1 MGASESQ
8 VSVPNVENNIVK
20 PQNQENHA
28 QPMEKPAHP
37 ELVDAKAKAM
47 EKTEAIIQLPQNY
60 KAILRD
66 ADSPVESSSVDKLL
80 SQLHAGVYLNQKRK
94 KYWVDKKSNKN
105 CFMLFARDLSITWAE
120 DYRYWH
126 WSNQKETNSD
136 VFIDVAEL
144 LQVCWLEIH
153 VKFDVAKL
161 SPGTLYGVAFVFMLR
176 DEAFGWEF
184 PVNFRVTLP
193 NGYKVEHKVNLMT
206 KPKEV
211 WIEIPIG
218 EFTTSSQSVGEIDI
232 YCHQYEIGNWKGG
245 LIVKGVSI
253 LPKN

>member
-1 MGASESQ
+1 MGASQSQ
-8 VSVPNVENNIVK
+8 VSEPTVANNNVK
-20 PQNQENHA
+20 PQNLVNHA

-37 ELVDAKAKAM
+37 ELVNTQAKAM

-60 KAILRD
+60 KAILKD
-66 ADSPVESSSVDKLL
+66 ADSPVESSSMDKLL

-120 DYRYWH
+120 DHRYWH
-126 WSNQKETNSD
+126 WTNQKEINSD

-161 SPGTLYGVAFVFMLR
+161 SPGTLYRVVFVFMLR

-184 PVNFRVTLP
+184 PVNFRLTLP
-193 NGYKVEHKVNLMT
+193 NRFKVEHKEILMT
-206 KPKEV
+206 KPKGV
-211 WIEIPIG
+211 WIEIPVG
-218 EFTTSSQSVGEIDI
+218 EFTTSSESVGEIDI
-232 YCHQYEIGNWKGG
+232 YCHEYDIGNWKSG

-253 LPKN
+253 LPKH